1 MRKVVQAGNVVVVDE
16 KNPRNNRDGTVIKL
30 DVNSGVCTMDMWVC
44 LYETCPV
51 FSWQGQSV
59 ARVSQN
65 KLVRPGTKCSSGG
78 EESHAEQ
85 ELNGLE
91 EGKAAMTDEE
101 GEGVG
106 GEGEA
111 GTGGWRVRVGP
122 RNKLTAREGKNTM
135 QHTCPSVLGAHTA

>member
-1 MRKVVQAGNVVVVDE
+1 MKRIRETIETAQSSSWMSIAVCAPWTCGCVFMRLVQFSAGKDS
-16 KNPRNNRDGTVIKL
+16 R
-30 DVNSGVCTMDMWVC
+30 
-44 LYETCPV
+44 
-51 FSWQGQSV
+51 V

-135 QHTCPSVLGAHTA
+135 MPFRAWCTHCMMSRSYSSPRVVEKK

>member
-1 MRKVVQAGNVVVVDE
+1 MAG
-16 KNPRNNRDGTVIKL
+16 
-30 DVNSGVCTMDMWVC
+30 
-44 LYETCPV
+44 
-51 FSWQGQSV
+51 
-59 ARVSQN
+59 VSLN

-101 GEGVG
+101 GGVG

-111 GTGGWRVRVGP
+111 GTAGWRVRVGP

-135 QHTCPSVLGAHTA
+135 QS